1 MCMAFTFILYHFIVE
16 VNLEASRANLKNKE
30 ISMQRFAG
38 KADLKSV
45 DENKMKIKRI
55 QEGLKLESAEKN
67 DKEKSFIIVS
77 AEFVERTQR

>member
-45 DENKMKIKRI
+45 D
-55 QEGLKLESAEKN
+55 
-67 DKEKSFIIVS
+67 
-77 AEFVERTQR
+77 